1 MSDNSLR
8 VVWIYPDLLSTYG
21 DQGNALVIER
31 RARQRGLDVA
41 RLDVR
46 SDQPIPT
53 SGDIYLIGGGEDRP
67 QRLAA
72 ERLRRDGGLHR
83 AVGNGAIVFS
93 VCAGYQI
100 LGHEFINDLGQRE
113 PGLGLLDVVS
123 VRGEGERCV
132 GDVLA
137 DIDPRLGL
145 PPLTGFENHQGVTHL
160 GPTARPFANVRLGKG
175 NGTGDGTEG
184 VQRHRLRYVHARTC
198 ARAQPA
204 HRRPAAEA
212 RARRE
217 RAAADR
223 RPLVRGPAQRAHHG
237 RSAARLRR
245 TFTSVPDVCHRPV

>member
-8 VVWIYPDLLSTYG
+8 LVWVYPDLLSTYG
-21 DQGNALVIER
+21 DQGNALVVER
-31 RARQRGLDVA
+31 RARQRGLDVQ
-41 RLDVR
+41 RVDVR

-72 ERLRRDGGLHR
+72 ERLLRDGGLER
-83 AVGNGAIVFS
+83 AVSNGAIVFS

-100 LGHEFINDLGQRE
+100 LGNEFVNDMGERQQ
-113 PGLGLLDVVS
+113 GLGLLDVVT

-137 DIDPRLGL
+137 DIDPRLNL

-160 GPTARPFANVRLGKG
+160 GPTAKPFARTRLGRG

-184 VQRHRLRYVHARTC
+184 AYNDTVFGTYMHGPVMARNPLIADLLLKLALDVNALPAIDDRWYEALRNERIAAAT
-198 ARAQPA
+198 QPA
-204 HRRPAAEA
+204 
-212 RARRE
+212 
-217 RAAADR
+217 
-223 RPLVRGPAQRAHHG
+223 
-237 RSAARLRR
+237 
-245 TFTSVPDVCHRPV
+245 

>member
-1 MSDNSLR
+1 MTMSDNQLR
-8 VVWIYPDLLSTYG
+8 LVWIYPDLLSTYG
-21 DQGNALVIER
+21 DQGNALVVER

-132 GDVLA
+132 GDVLE
-137 DIDPRLGL
+137 DIDARLGL
-145 PPLTGFENHQGVTHL
+145 PQLTGFENHQGVTHL
-160 GPTARPFANVRLGKG
+160 GPTARPFATVRLGKG

-184 VQRHRLRYVHARTC
+184 AYNDTVFGTYMHGPVLARNPLIADLLLKLALDVNALPPIDDRWYEALRNERISA
-198 ARAQPA
+198 AQQPA
-204 HRRPAAEA
+204 
-212 RARRE
+212 
-217 RAAADR
+217 
-223 RPLVRGPAQRAHHG
+223 
-237 RSAARLRR
+237 
-245 TFTSVPDVCHRPV
+245 

>member
-8 VVWIYPDLLSTYG
+8 LVWVYPDLLSTYG
-21 DQGNALVIER
+21 DQGNALVVER
-31 RARQRGLDVA
+31 RARQRGLDVH
-41 RLDVR
+41 RVDVR

-72 ERLRRDGGLHR
+72 ERLLRDGGLER
-83 AVGNGAIVFS
+83 AVSNGAIVFS

-100 LGHEFINDLGQRE
+100 LGKAFVNDVGQRQE
-113 PGLGLLDVVS
+113 GLGLLDVET

-145 PPLTGFENHQGVTHL
+145 PQLTGFENHQGVTHL
-160 GPTARPFANVRLGKG
+160 GPTARPFARTQLGRG

-184 VQRHRLRYVHARTC
+184 AYNDTVFGTYMHGPVMARNPLIADLLLKLALDVNALPPIDDRWYDALRAERIAAAT
-198 ARAQPA
+198 QPA
-204 HRRPAAEA
+204 
-212 RARRE
+212 
-217 RAAADR
+217 
-223 RPLVRGPAQRAHHG
+223 
-237 RSAARLRR
+237 
-245 TFTSVPDVCHRPV
+245 